1 MVSRSDHSSY
11 TYLEEFPI
19 DLLDTLSE
27 KSGHQAESVIAVV
40 MQYGANF
47 SGKGPF
53 TLRDCEC
60 ESDIPNWQVN
70 SLPIFF
76 CDGTNSIHSKNQ
88 RKTETEAIV
97 WFLVFASTQIW
108 KTGSFS

>member
-1 MVSRSDHSSY
+1 MRLNHLSEFSLLDILILLVFRSDHSSY

-47 SGKGPF
+47 SGKEGSGVIWLISTAGLGF
-53 TLRDCEC
+53 RFGLGLGSQTL
-60 ESDIPNWQVN
+60 W
-70 SLPIFF
+70 LY
-76 CDGTNSIHSKNQ
+76 SIVH
-88 RKTETEAIV
+88 
-97 WFLVFASTQIW
+97 
-108 KTGSFS
+108 